1 MKEENRISRIFELRC
16 LGYTIP
22 QISDKLQEESFKT
35 GYSERQVWRDLHSDE
50 ANRMAEEILRRQL
63 MDIAIADDLKDRM
76 FFRDKILSK
85 IMPRKI
91 ESRVE
96 SKSEVQLTVKRGEE
110 IEELLEEYRELFD
123 DTEDAME
130 STEEDCAGEPMDTA
144 QANG

>member
-1 MKEENRISRIFELRC
+1 MKQESRIRRIFELRC

-22 QISDKLQEESFKT
+22 QISDKLREEGFKT
-35 GYSERQVWRDLHSDE
+35 GFSEHQVFNDLHSDE
-50 ANRMAEEILRRQL
+50 ANRIAEEILRRQL

-76 FFRDKILSK
+76 FFRDKILNK
-85 IMPRKI
+85 IMPKKI

-123 DTEDAME
+123 AAEDAME
-130 STEEDCAGEPMDTA
+130 SPEEDCAGEPVDTA